1 MREDLQ
7 ALLARA
13 RADASPTAAGARLV
27 SLDELSAGPGGFG
40 LSTATEGEE
49 GEEGEAAEPSEA
61 ERLAFTA
68 LRGRFIELSGSG
80 ATAALSAA
88 VQLVWEAQVAGEPVA
103 WIAQRGSSF
112 YPPDVVEGGVDL
124 TALAVIRVP
133 DVTSAG
139 RAAERLLRSNAF
151 GLVILDLAGPDCVIE
166 RNVVHRT
173 RDKALSIANQGRL
186 VTLAQQADSLV
197 VCITSKKRG
206 WESMGSLISLRADA
220 SRERDEKG
228 FCVSLQ
234 VLKDKRR
241 GPGWGR
247 RERAKGPAGLT

>member
-7 ALLARA
+7 ALLTRA
-13 RADASPTAAGARLV
+13 RVDASPTAASARLV
-27 SLDELSAGPGGFG
+27 SLDELAAQRSGSGQ
-40 LSTATEGEE
+40 STSRDGKAAD
-49 GEEGEAAEPSEA
+49 AAEPSAA
-61 ERLAFTA
+61 ERLSYPA
-68 LRGRFIELSGSG
+68 LRGRLIELSGAG

-88 VQLVWEAQVAGEPVA
+88 VQLVWEAQVAAEPVA
-103 WIAQRGSSF
+103 WIALRGSSF

-124 TALAVIRVP
+124 SALAVIRVP

-186 VTLAQQADSLV
+186 VTLAQQADCLV

-220 SRERDEKG
+220 SRERDEQG
-228 FCVSLQ
+228 FCVSLR